1 MSRFE
6 AESMRIGEYEM
17 VGQLRNSYIVLQDNE
32 HVYYVDQH
40 ALAERILYEKMKQDA
55 IDHEFVPE
63 PLLQPISIRL
73 AQMMPLEDKLR
84 QLSER

>member
-6 AESMRIGEYEM
+6 SDSMRIGEYEM
-17 VGQLRNSYIVLQDNE
+17 VGQLRNSYIILQDID
-32 HVYYVDQH
+32 HVYYIDQH

-55 IDHEFVPE
+55 IDHEFTPE

-73 AQMMPLEDKLR
+73 AQMMPMEEKI
-84 QLSER
+84 S